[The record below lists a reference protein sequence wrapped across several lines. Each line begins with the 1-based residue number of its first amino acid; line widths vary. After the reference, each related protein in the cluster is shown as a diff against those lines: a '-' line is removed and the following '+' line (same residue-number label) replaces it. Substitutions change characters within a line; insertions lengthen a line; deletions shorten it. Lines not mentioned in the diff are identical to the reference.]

1 VFDDRLRD
9 RAVRRLSVEQQLRR
23 ALDKGDF
30 EVHFQPVVRVVD
42 RRIIG
47 GEALLRMPTP
57 AGLVMPGQFIEIAE
71 DAGLMTQLGATVF
84 SMVCR
89 ELASWTHP
97 AAAALS
103 IGVNVSARQLSDTGF
118 AQFILD
124 ELAATGLASSR
135 IYLELTEGS
144 LVDNRPQTGR
154 TLRQLHD
161 AGIGLALDDFG
172 TGFSSLAYLKRF
184 PIDVLK
190 IDRTFTDGLGLDDND
205 TAIVKATI
213 ALAHSLGI
221 RVVAEGVETE
231 AQLTLLHELGCDT
244 AQGYLLGRPVPAAA
258 FIEYLSR

>member
-1 VFDDRLRD
+1 
-9 RAVRRLSVEQQLRR
+9 
-23 ALDKGDF
+23 
-30 EVHFQPVVRVVD
+30 
-42 RRIIG
+42 
-47 GEALLRMPTP
+47 
-57 AGLVMPGQFIEIAE
+57 
-71 DAGLMTQLGATVF
+71 
-84 SMVCR
+84 MVCR
-89 ELASWTHP
+89 ELSSWDYASTST
-97 AAAALS
+97 LS

-118 AQFILD
+118 AEFILG
-124 ELAATGLASSR
+124 ELAHAGLASSR

-190 IDRTFTDGLGLDDND
+190 IDRTFTDGLGLDEND

-231 AQLTLLHELGCDT
+231 AQFAMLDTLGCDT
-244 AQGYLLGRPVPAAA
+244 AQGYLLGRPMPASS
-258 FIEYLSR
+258 FIAHLAR